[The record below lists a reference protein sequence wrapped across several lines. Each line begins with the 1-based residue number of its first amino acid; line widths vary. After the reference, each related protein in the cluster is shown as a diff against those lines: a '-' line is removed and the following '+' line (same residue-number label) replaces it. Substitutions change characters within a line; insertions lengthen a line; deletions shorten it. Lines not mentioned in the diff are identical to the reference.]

1 MTLKKSI
8 LAGTAA
14 LLLGTVGAS
23 AADLYNK
30 GGSIK
35 DGYMPVEQARPVSWY
50 VRGDYSHAWQDIGSV
65 MEPPAYTLN
74 SVEISNTRAFGFG
87 VGHYFTQSIRGDITL
102 DWRHNADG
110 TGVINDGIATV
121 QGERQFGVKNMVA
134 LANLY
139 YDFDTRSRFT
149 PYIGVG
155 LGISRNTTSNGRI
168 EVSGCTLVSC
178 VAEFEGA
185 TETHVA
191 GALMA
196 GFSAKLHS
204 RVSLD
209 AGYRFLYL
217 GDAKTGDVQITR
229 NPVDPTAPDSTP
241 GLRMKDLSAHELRVG
256 LRVDLR

>member
-8 LAGTAA
+8 LAGATA

-35 DGYMPVEQARPVSWY
+35 DGYMPAETARPVSWY
-50 VRGDYSHAWQDIGSV
+50 VRGDYTHAWQDVGAII
-65 MEPPAYTLN
+65 EAPYTTNN
-74 SVEISNTRAFGFG
+74 SLSIANTHAFG
-87 VGHYFTQSIRGDITL
+87 VGIGRYFSSHIRGDLTFDWGKNAAITGL
-102 DWRHNADG
+102 VDDG
-110 TGVINDGIATV
+110 AATV
-121 QGERQFGVKNMVA
+121 QGERQFGVKSMVG

-155 LGISRNTTSNGRI
+155 LGFSRNQTSHGHV
-168 EVSGCTLVSC
+168 ELPTCVSGAC
-178 VAEFEGA
+178 VVEFDGA
-185 TETHVA
+185 TKTNVA

-196 GFSAKLHS
+196 GFSAKLHE
-204 RVSLD
+204 RVALD

-217 GDAKTGDVQITR
+217 GDAKTGEVR
-229 NPVDPTAPDSTP
+229 NSGVPDAAP
-241 GLRMKDLSAHELRVG
+241 GINVKDLTAHEMRVG